1 MSPDSKKTAT
11 KTPTVDPTPRATLAR
26 RRAPFLLLGAAGV
39 ALFAGCGGGGGNG
52 NNGSATGTTG
62 IIGVTPGNTGVVG
75 TTGGTGVTLGNA
87 SVIGKVTDSQGQ
99 GQPGVSVIVSGGGLG
114 ATSLSQGGYR
124 LDGLNGGAIY
134 TLSAAVTNAGISYT
148 GSTQVITQ
156 SNSLVS
162 NANIILSDSTQ
173 QAAVAGIVTNTGGQP
188 VAGVRVFLALPVPG
202 SSASGG
208 NYSSLLAVTDANG
221 HYVINNVP
229 VAASSGIVVA
239 ASAPNFANA
248 TGTLPT
254 LQPGGVYNQN
264 FTLAASTTQNV
275 NTPSIFA
282 VLSSTE
288 PVNAYGGSA
297 RQGHAAPSGSV
308 YEAIRRQVSPAW
320 ARLAGKRG
328 TVGKRR
334 IAHLGALGY
343 AVETDIGFDNPTQPG
358 SVLNETVYRTQG
370 TASPVDKTVNADFY
384 DNLADPLASYFT
396 DLSFP
401 DSTVNPTSANVQY
414 NYALT
419 ATNTDGSESLLSQVF
434 SVVPLPPLTLTQPTP
449 GQSSSGTPTISW
461 TQVTGVTSYFV
472 YIYDQF
478 PTIGSTQVF
487 KAEAIPAS
495 NNSITLNGP
504 NSLRGGGV
512 NYYAVVVGV
521 ADQTESTNPTTGQ
534 PVKVP
539 NAVFTFSPITRFIV
553 P

>member
-1 MSPDSKKTAT
+1 MSPDSTPVANSKKTSP
-11 KTPTVDPTPRATLAR
+11 KTSTRGRAAFVH
-26 RRAPFLLLGAAGV
+26 RRAPFLLLGAAGA
-39 ALFAGCGGGGGNG
+39 ALLAGCGGGGNG
-52 NNGSATGTTG
+52 NNGSGTGTTG
-62 IIGVTPGNTGVVG
+62 IIGTTSNTGVVG

-99 GQPGVSVIVSGGGLG
+99 GQPGVSVIVSGGGIG

-124 LDGLNGGAIY
+124 LDGLNGGSIY
-134 TLSAAVTNAGISYT
+134 TLSAAVTNAGVSYT

-173 QAAVAGIVTNTGGQP
+173 QAAVAGIVTGTGGQP

-208 NYSSLLAVTDANG
+208 NYSSLLAITDANG

-229 VAASSGIVVA
+229 VTASSGVVVA

-264 FTLAASTTQNV
+264 FTLAASTGQNV
-275 NTPSIFA
+275 NTPAIFA

-288 PVNAYGGSA
+288 PVNAFGASA
-297 RQGHAAPSGSV
+297 RQGHAAASGSV

-343 AVETDIGFDNPTQPG
+343 AVETDLGFDNPTQPG

-370 TASPVDKTVNADFY
+370 TASPVTKSDADFY

-401 DSTVNPTSANVQY
+401 DSTVNPTSASVQY

-419 ATNTDGSESLLSQVF
+419 ATNTDGTESPLSQVF
-434 SVVPLPPLTLTQPTP
+434 SVVPLAPLTLTQPTP

-478 PTIGSTQVF
+478 PTIGSTPV
-487 KAEAIPAS
+487 AMSGAIAPP
-495 NNSITLNGP
+495 NNSITLTQP
-504 NSLRGGGV
+504 LRGGGV
-512 NYYAVVVGV
+512 NYYAVVFGV
-521 ADQTESTNPTTGQ
+521 TNQTESTDPTTGQ
-534 PVKVP
+534 PVIVP
-539 NAVFTFSPITRFIV
+539 NAVITFSPINRFIV

>member
-1 MSPDSKKTAT
+1 MSPDSTPSAASKKTAP
-11 KTPTVDPTPRATLAR
+11 KTSTRGRAPLTR
-26 RRAPFLLLGAAGV
+26 RRVPLLLLGAAGA
-39 ALFAGCGGGGGNG
+39 ALLAGCGGGGNG
-52 NNGSATGTTG
+52 NNGSGTGTTG
-62 IIGVTPGNTGVVG
+62 IIGTTSNTGVVG
-75 TTGGTGVTLGNA
+75 TTGGGGVTVGNA
-87 SVIGKVTDSQGQ
+87 SVIGKITDSQGQ
-99 GQPGVSVIVSGGGLG
+99 GQPGVSVIVSGGGIG

-134 TLSAAVTNAGISYT
+134 TLNAAVTNAGVSYT

-156 SNSLVS
+156 SNFLVS

-173 QAAVAGIVTNTGGQP
+173 QAAVAGIVTSTGGQP

-229 VAASSGIVVA
+229 VTAASGIVVA
-239 ASAPNFANA
+239 ASAPGFTNA
-248 TGTLPT
+248 TGTLPS
-254 LQPGGVYNQN
+254 LQAGGVYNQN
-264 FTLAASTTQNV
+264 FTLGASTGRNV

-288 PVNAYGGSA
+288 PVNAFGASA

-320 ARLAGKRG
+320 ARLAGKRS
-328 TVGKRR
+328 TAGKRR

-370 TASPVDKTVNADFY
+370 TASPVTKSDADFY

-414 NYALT
+414 NYALS
-419 ATNTDGSESLLSQVF
+419 ATNTDGTESPLSQVF
-434 SVVPLPPLTLTQPTP
+434 SVVPLAPLTLTQPTP

-495 NNSITLNGP
+495 NNSITLNQP
-504 NSLRGGGV
+504 LGGHGI

-521 ADQTESTNPTTGQ
+521 ADQTESTDPTTGQ
-534 PVKVP
+534 PVIVQR
-539 NAVFTFSPITRFIV
+539 AVITLSPITRFIV